1 MLNQTAE
8 YALRAVTELAGQ
20 GPDEFVQASEL
31 SSLLGIPANYLS
43 KILHQLAGA
52 GVLESRRGPRGGF
65 RWAAPAATLAL
76 LRVVEPFDSIGE
88 GRRCVLGGAVCSDR
102 TACAAHERWKPIS
115 NAMHDFLRETTVAQ
129 LQHDKPARRSTRRK
143 TRVSARASG

>member
-8 YALRAVTELAGQ
+8 YALRAVTELASR

-31 SSLLGIPANYLS
+31 SALLDMPANYLS

-65 RWAAPAATLAL
+65 RLAMPAATIAL

-115 NAMHDFLRETTVAQ
+115 NAMHDFLRETTVEQ
-129 LQHDKPARRSTRRK
+129 LRHDKPARRSTRRK